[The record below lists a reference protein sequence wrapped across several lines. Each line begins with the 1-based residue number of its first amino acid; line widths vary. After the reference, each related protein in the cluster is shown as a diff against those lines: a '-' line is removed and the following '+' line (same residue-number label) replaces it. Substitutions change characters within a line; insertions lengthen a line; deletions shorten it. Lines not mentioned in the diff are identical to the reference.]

1 MHAFHTYR
9 HKRKHTLFFLLA
21 QLFLSHGMHMSVFQH
36 QYAAHCPV
44 AEHALDGLA
53 LRDGDSE
60 GVLLAV
66 DPRREVEVD
75 GLRGGAGAPAGTR
88 EVGRREAVPE
98 VARDGVEVAVAAAVL
113 PPGGVGEGGL
123 AVDED
128 GVLLGHELV
137 ALAPAAVAGG
147 DVAELG
153 RFRLWI

>member
-1 MHAFHTYR
+1 
-9 HKRKHTLFFLLA
+9 
-21 QLFLSHGMHMSVFQH
+21 MHMSVFQH
-36 QYAAHCPV
+36 QHAAHGPV
-44 AEHALDGLA
+44 AEHPFNGFT
-53 LRDGDSE
+53 LRYGHSE

-75 GLRGGAGAPAGTR
+75 GLRGGTGAPAGTR

-113 PPGGVGEGGL
+113 PPWGVGEGGFF
-123 AVDED
+123 VDEN